1 MYEYYS
7 KVFKYK
13 LYKINLSP
21 ADNENTILEKLINKI
36 KEKKINLLCL
46 VNPSAPLE
54 KEISK
59 KKIIELCNFCKKN
72 KILIILDEVYLSIL
86 DFQNIKLTK
95 KFNNLLIIKSFSKM
109 AGFPGIRLG
118 VGICGGEIFKAL
130 DSLRLSIEITSDTT
144 EQIKKLLV
152 DKQKLI
158 KIENSITKSREYVH
172 KILKKMDQCL

>member
-1 MYEYYS
+1 
-7 KVFKYK
+7 
-13 LYKINLSP
+13 
-21 ADNENTILEKLINKI
+21 
-36 KEKKINLLCL
+36 
-46 VNPSAPLE
+46 
-54 KEISK
+54 
-59 KKIIELCNFCKKN
+59 
-72 KILIILDEVYLSIL
+72 
-86 DFQNIKLTK
+86 
-95 KFNNLLIIKSFSKM
+95 M

-172 KILKKMDQCL
+172 KILKKNGLNVYNNKINSVFVNLNSQHIKQKVIKKLNSKNILVNGNFDKNLKNYINFSTTKLKNVKIITTEIIKSLHESKKYIRK